1 MEPAIYDALE
11 KTLQTVGPA
20 EAIDQLCDTL
30 RQRKEYSSL
39 FYTLLMKKR
48 VELGV
53 SPLPTGPSTELPA
66 STHEAYEQAIRAA
79 ARQVG
84 QLYLDEGNLAGAWG
98 FFRIIG
104 EREPV
109 VQALEKYELGEGD
122 EAQQVIE
129 LAFHQGLH
137 PRKGF
142 DWILQRFGICSA
154 ITLVGSNLNNGE
166 FSHGPE
172 VRDHCLRSL
181 ARSLHEQLV
190 DRLHADIARREGSA
204 PASRSIPELLKGRD
218 WLMDEDN
225 YHIDTSHLNSVVQ
238 MAAPVAA
245 CEEIKLVKEL
255 CQYGQ
260 RLAPQFQYAA
270 DPPFQDQYKD
280 YEVYYKIVLGED
292 VEQGLAH
299 FRAKADNKDTDYPI
313 NTAAEVLVNL
323 LLRLGRTQEALDVAR
338 KHLTNV
344 EERQLSCP
352 GVTELCRRTGDF
364 RVLAEIARE
373 RGDPVNFVAGLI
385 AAGKK

>member
-1 MEPAIYDALE
+1 MDPAIYDDLE
-11 KTLQTVGPA
+11 KALKTSGPA
-20 EAIDQLCDTL
+20 EAVDRLGAAL
-30 RQRKEYSSL
+30 RQSKEYSSL

-53 SPLPTGPSTELPA
+53 SPLPTGPSSELPA
-66 STHEAYEQAIRAA
+66 STHEPYEQAIREA

-84 QLYLDEGNLAGAWG
+84 RLYLDEGNLTQAWS

-109 VQALEKYELGEGD
+109 IQALDKYELGEGD
-122 EAQQVIE
+122 EAQSVIE

-166 FSHGPE
+166 FSHGAE

-190 DRLHADIARREGSA
+190 ERLHADIVRREGSA
-204 PASRSIPELLKGRD
+204 PASRSIPELLAGRD

-238 MAAPVAA
+238 MAAHVAPCA
-245 CEEIKLVKEL
+245 ELKLVREL

-260 RLAPQFQYAA
+260 KLSPQFQYAA
-270 DPPFQDQYKD
+270 DPPFQDQYRD
-280 YEVYYKIVLGED
+280 YEVFFKILLGED
-292 VEQGLAH
+292 VEAGLAH
-299 FRAKADNKDTDYPI
+299 FRAKCDTKDSDYPI

-323 LLRLGRTQEALDVAR
+323 LLRLGRESDALAVAR
-338 KHLTNV
+338 QHLTNV
-344 EERQLSCP
+344 DERQLSCP

-364 RVLAEIARE
+364 QALAEIARE
-373 RGDPVNFVAGLI
+373 RGDPVSFVAGLI